1 MHTRGYTSVHSE
13 IQLSIGCSVGFQG
26 MHASIQGCFR
36 VCLSPLAE
44 EIAPL
49 L

>member
-13 IQLSIGCSVGFQG
+13 IKLSIGCSVGFQG
-26 MHASIQGCFR
+26 MHALIQGCFC
-36 VCLSPLAE
+36 VCLSPSAE
-44 EIAPL
+44 EITPL